1 MMRKHSSGND
11 ARLIVRPIGTGENAL
26 SAADWAASL
35 RKSTTPSAA
44 TVERAHTSIG
54 DFNLDF
60 GLDFD
65 FDLDFGFPARGASGE
80 FRNRDSAATNAAAS
94 SWCTNSITWNS
105 LAAGL
110 AGIPSPSRLVPRVIR
125 DAGSRGAALSSPR
138 RSGAIHKY
146 LG

>member
-11 ARLIVRPIGTGENAL
+11 ARLIIRPIGTGENAL

-44 TVERAHTSIG
+44 TGDRAQTSIG

-60 GLDFD
+60 DLD

-80 FRNRDSAATNAAAS
+80 FKNRDSAATNAAAS
-94 SWCTNSITWNS
+94 S
-105 LAAGL
+105 
-110 AGIPSPSRLVPRVIR
+110 
-125 DAGSRGAALSSPR
+125 
-138 RSGAIHKY
+138 
-146 LG
+146 